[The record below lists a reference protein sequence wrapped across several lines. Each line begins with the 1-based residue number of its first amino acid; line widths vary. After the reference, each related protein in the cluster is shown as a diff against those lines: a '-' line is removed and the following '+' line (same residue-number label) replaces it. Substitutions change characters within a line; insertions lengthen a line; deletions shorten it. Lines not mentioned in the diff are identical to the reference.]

1 MTGTAY
7 MCQGHQRLM
16 RDTTDVQGNHS
27 LFGDTKE
34 VSETQDL
41 CKGTTGVSGAL
52 QKYQGL

>member
-7 MCQGHQRLM
+7 MCQGHQRFM
-16 RDTTDVQGNHS
+16 RDTTDVQDNHS

>member
-1 MTGTAY
+1 MDSLYVSGTPETY
-7 MCQGHQRLM
+7 EGP
-16 RDTTDVQGNHS
+16 TDVQGNHS

-34 VSETQDL
+34 VSETQGL